1 MRIVGIDPGL
11 RWTGW
16 GVIDVDG
23 NRLQH
28 VANGAV
34 ASAADDEF
42 AQRLRQLF
50 DGIAEILERYR
61 PAEAA
66 VEETFVN
73 RNPVSTLKLG
83 QARGVVLLAPALK
96 GLTVAEYPANLVK
109 KSVVGAG
116 HAAKQQIHLMVRTL
130 LGGSDVDSSDAA
142 DALAVAIC
150 HAHHRSTR
158 QQWGPAHDR
167 KPRRN
172 RAKTRS
178 ASVVSGGSLP

>member
-11 RWTGW
+11 RQTGW

-23 NRLQH
+23 NRLRH

-34 ASAADDEF
+34 GSDSKAEF
-42 AQRLRQLF
+42 PLRLRQLF
-50 DGIAEILERYR
+50 EGITTVLNEFKPI
-61 PAEAA
+61 EAA

-83 QARGVVLLAPALK
+83 QARGVVLLAPALG
-96 GLTVAEYPANLVK
+96 GLLVAEYPANLVK

-116 HAAKQQIHLMVRTL
+116 HAAKQQVSLMVKTL
-130 LGGSDVDSSDAA
+130 LGGAVIDGADAA

-158 QQWGPAHDR
+158 QHWALPPGPAR
-167 KPRRN
+167 RRQPRSQ
-172 RAKTRS
+172 AEPI
-178 ASVVSGGSLP
+178 VQGGPLR